1 MQEYLQ
7 REIANFPRKTINCK
21 DLENRIIS
29 LIGELTW
36 ERAGAYETF
45 ANAIARMVQAG
56 ELVPIKASGFNG
68 RVPPLAA
75 KYRLKR
81 NKQYS
86 SEIFGFQSSI
96 DLSYFHRHP
105 EQLEAYRQILQNIDQ
120 YLLATS
126 NTAPMVW
133 DTVNER
139 SLALTGDEKFF
150 SSSAGVALLGK
161 INVTLK
167 DLYCYKVAE
176 PFFYRLSGN
185 AGASGEINGLIIENK
200 DTFESIS
207 RLQERSL
214 VRFSPTLDLIIYGEG
229 NKITKSWSFLES
241 IPWVSNKTISLYYF
255 GDLDPEGFRIYR
267 RLLSRVKHYDNDST
281 PVKAV
286 PNIELAEPLYALLMK
301 QGIARPL
308 HKPVDERD
316 ISVMNIACTNFSSEL
331 RASILDLWMRNKMIP
346 QEALSASRLAAQGVI
361 EL

>member
-7 REIANFPRKTINCK
+7 KVIAGFPHKTISCR
-21 DLENRIIS
+21 DLESEVIS
-29 LIGELTW
+29 LIGISAW

-45 ANAIARMVQAG
+45 AHATTRLVQGG
-56 ELVPIKASGFNG
+56 ELVPIKSSGLNG

-75 KYRLKR
+75 RYRLKKSR
-81 NKQYS
+81 QYS
-86 SEIFGFQSSI
+86 SEIFSFQSSI

-105 EQLEAYRQILQNIDQ
+105 EQLEAYHQILQNIDE

-126 NTAPMVW
+126 NTVPALW

-150 SSSAGVALLGK
+150 SSSPGAALLSK
-161 INVTLK
+161 INLTLK
-167 DLYCYKVAE
+167 DLHCYKVAE
-176 PFFYRLSGN
+176 PFFYRQCSN

-214 VRFSPTLDLIIYGEG
+214 LRFSPVLDLIIYGEG

-241 IPWVSNKTISLYYF
+241 IPWASGKTVKLYYF
-255 GDLDPEGFRIYR
+255 GDLDPEGFKIYR
-267 RLLSRVKHYDNDST
+267 RLFSKVNHYDNDGT
-281 PVKAV
+281 PATVV
-286 PNIELAEPLYALLMK
+286 PQIEPAEPLYALLMK

-308 HKPVDERD
+308 HKPVDDTD
-316 ISVMNIACTNFSSEL
+316 IRVMNISCMNFSPAL
-331 RASILDLWMRNKMIP
+331 RTSILELWMKNKMIP
-346 QEALSASRLAAQGVI
+346 QEALSASRLAAIGVI